1 MSQARGKFHWYEL
14 VTPDPA
20 GAGAFYSKVVGWGL
34 QDVGQGMSYTL
45 LQVNGKGVAGI
56 APAPDGERAGVAR
69 PGWFGYIAVDDV
81 DGIAAKVRE
90 AGGKVL
96 SEPMDIP
103 GILRFAT
110 VADPQ
115 GAVFFLYKGFA
126 AEGPPT
132 GGPDDAGFFG
142 WRELWAGDGPKAFD
156 FYSGLF
162 GWTKAE
168 AVDMGPMGTYQ
179 TFAADGETVGAV
191 MTKPP
196 NVPAPVWNYYIQVD
210 SIGAAAERVKAAGGT
225 VLMGPQE
232 VPNSSW
238 IIQGLDPQGVAF
250 CLVSTKA

>member
-1 MSQARGKFHWYEL
+1 MSQARGNFHWYEL

-34 QDVGQGMSYTL
+34 QDVGQGMAYTL
-45 LQVNGKGVAGI
+45 LQVGGKGVAGI
-56 APAPDGERAGVAR
+56 APTPDGERAGVSR
-69 PGWFGYIAVDDV
+69 PGWFGYVAVDDV
-81 DGIAAKVRE
+81 DGFAAKVRE

-96 SEPMDIP
+96 TEPMDIP

-126 AEGPPT
+126 AESPPT

-168 AVDMGPMGTYQ
+168 AIDMGPMGIYQ
-179 TFAADGETVGAV
+179 IFAIHGEQAGGM
-191 MTKPP
+191 MTKTPQT
-196 NVPAPVWNYYIQVD
+196 PAPFWLYYFNVEAVDAATARAKDGGGQVLN
-210 SIGAAAERVKAAGGT
+210 GPLQVPGG
-225 VLMGPQE
+225 
-232 VPNSSW
+232 SW
-238 IIQGLDPQGVAF
+238 IVQCLDPQGAMFAMVGP
-250 CLVSTKA
+250 KR